1 MSDQDSLPT
10 GELETEVL
18 QEDTEPTLPLAPVPV
33 SVAGPVAVQNVPSR
47 AGASF
52 NRLLLAADV
61 PQVPILPADPRRRI
75 ARLICGQAFSIGSDQ
90 ASVTQ
95 LVAALWPANVVCEIT
110 HAEPVWVDV
119 AADAAI
125 SVMVEN
131 WAD

>member
-1 MSDQDSLPT
+1 MNETAEPT
-10 GELETEVL
+10 GDLEEVL
-18 QEDTEPTLPLAPVPV
+18 QEEPRTPLRLASVPVTVEGPV
-33 SVAGPVAVQNVPSR
+33 SVQTLPAR

-61 PQVPILPADPRRRI
+61 PSTPILSADPRRRI
-75 ARLICGQAFSIGSDQ
+75 ARLICGQNLTIGTDQ

-95 LVAALWPANVVCEIT
+95 AVAAVWPANTVCEIT
-110 HAEPVWVDV
+110 HQDDVWVDV
-119 AADAAI
+119 AADASV

>member
-10 GELETEVL
+10 GELETEVF
-18 QEDTEPTLPLAPVPV
+18 QEDDAPTLPLDPVPV
-33 SVAGPVAVQNVPSR
+33 AVTGPVAVQNVPSR

-61 PQVPILPADPRRRI
+61 PQTPILPADPRRRI
-75 ARLICGQAFSIGSDQ
+75 ARLICGQSFSIGTEQS
-90 ASVTQ
+90 AVTQ
-95 LVAALWPANVVCEIT
+95 GVAATWPANTVCEVT
-110 HAEPVWVDV
+110 HGEAVWVDV
-119 AADAAI
+119 TADAAI